1 MPKFNLSAYRTAVT
15 KKQMQKIGIAGAG
28 ALSAAALAFTV
39 VPADAETTTS
49 EAGQAKPVVYSA
61 DQIQNVKAN
70 VADQAAGASVK
81 AEAVA
86 AQQAEQKAAEKKAAD
101 EAAAKKAAAAKAA
114 EERQE
119 KEASRSAARP
129 VAQKAETKKVYSNN
143 LDGWIREA
151 LDIMDEKNIPGSY
164 HGLYKN
170 IMRESSGN
178 PKAINL
184 WDINAKNG
192 IPSKGLLQVIPPTF
206 ETYHVDGTPYD
217 IYHPV
222 SNIVAAANYAADRYG
237 TIDNVN
243 SAY

>member
-15 KKQMQKIGIAGAG
+15 KKQMQKVGIAGAG

-39 VPADAETTTS
+39 VPASAETATD
-49 EAGQAKPVVYSA
+49 EAVQAQPVVYSA
-61 DQIQNVKAN
+61 GQIQNVKAGI
-70 VADQAAGASVK
+70 ADQAAGASVK

-86 AQQAEQKAAEKKAAD
+86 AQQAEQKAEEKKAAD
-101 EAAAKKAAAAKAA
+101 EAAAKKAAAEKAA
-114 EERQE
+114 KERQE

-129 VAQKAETKKVYSNN
+129 VAKKAETKKVYANN

-151 LDIMDEKNIPGSY
+151 LDIMDKNDIPGSY

-170 IMRESSGN
+170 IIRESSGN

-184 WDINAKNG
+184 WDINAQNG

-206 ETYHVDGTPYD
+206 ETYHVKGTPDD

-222 SNIVAAANYAADRYG
+222 ANIVAAANYAADRYG